1 MNTTNLNIL
10 VVDDTACHRRSAELL
25 LKGHTLTI
33 VGTYDDA
40 QKALTIQMDYEKE
53 NELKPGLLEKAGLS
67 RAFNPYREN
76 KDASDDDKKKYEE
89 VCKVARAAST
99 TLPNFDVVLL
109 DLLMPASR
117 QAQGDV
123 GAPFVGKEMPLGTF
137 LILLAL
143 NAGVKNIGM
152 VTDKNHHNHPASAA
166 LDPIN
171 RKVIMVGE
179 TKIFATN
186 YPASKRFD
194 ETTGEIISYEYLT
207 SDEGKKKYPLGK
219 YSEDDGYNH
228 VGTWV
233 GKGWDSILNTL
244 LAGEVSREE

>member
-1 MNTTNLNIL
+1 MNTNLNIL
-10 VVDDTACHRRSAELL
+10 VVDDSVNHRRSAELL

-33 VGTYDDA
+33 VGSYDEA

-53 NELKPGLLEKAGLS
+53 NKLIPDLLEKAGLS
-67 RAFNPYREN
+67 RSFNPYREN

-89 VCKVARAAST
+89 VCKVARATAT
-99 TLPNFDVVLL
+99 TYPNFDVVLV

-171 RKVIMVGE
+171 RKVITVGE

-186 YPASKRFD
+186 YSASKRFD
-194 ETTGEIISYEYLT
+194 EATGEIISYKYLS
-207 SDEGKKKYPLGK
+207 SDEGKNKYPQGS
-219 YSEDDGYNH
+219 YGEDGYNH
-228 VGTWV
+228 AGTWV

-244 LAGEVSREE
+244 LAGEVV

>member
-1 MNTTNLNIL
+1 MKTNLNIL
-10 VVDDTACHRRSAELL
+10 VVDDGANHRRSAELL

-53 NELKPGLLEKAGLS
+53 NKLKPDLLENAGLS
-67 RAFNPYREN
+67 RTFNPYRED
-76 KDASDDDKKKYEE
+76 KDASDADKKKYED
-89 VCKVARAAST
+89 VSKAARAAAT
-99 TLPNFDVVLL
+99 TRPNFDVVLL

-117 QAQGDV
+117 QAQGDE

-143 NAGVKNIGM
+143 SAGVKNIGM

-171 RKVIMVGE
+171 RKVITVGE

-194 ETTGEIISYEYLT
+194 EKTGELISYEYLR
-207 SDEGKKKYPLGK
+207 SDEGKKKYPEGG
-219 YSEDDGYNH
+219 YDGDDRIYT
-228 VGTWV
+228 GTWV

-244 LAGEVSREE
+244 LAGNVGREE

>member
-1 MNTTNLNIL
+1 MNTNLNIL
-10 VVDDTACHRRSAELL
+10 VVDDGANHRRSAELL
-25 LKGHTLTI
+25 LKGHTLTV
-33 VGTYDDA
+33 VGTYDEA

-53 NELKPGLLEKAGLS
+53 NKLKPGLLEKAGLS
-67 RAFNPYREN
+67 RTFNPYHEN
-76 KDASDDDKKKYEE
+76 KDASDADKKKYEE
-89 VCKVARAAST
+89 VSKVAREAAT
-99 TLPNFDVVLL
+99 TRPNFDVVLL

-137 LILLAL
+137 LILLAMD
-143 NAGVKNIGM
+143 AGIKNIGM

-171 RKVIMVGE
+171 RKVITVGE

-194 ETTGEIISYEYLT
+194 EKTGKLISYEYLH
-207 SDEGKKKYPLGK
+207 SDEGKKKYPQGK
-219 YSEDDGYNH
+219 YGEDGYNH
-228 VGTWV
+228 AGTWV

-244 LAGEVSREE
+244 LAGNVGREE